1 MDEASER
8 QAVGCTSSGGAPAE
22 SPQLGLDAFLAQST
36 SEDNVS
42 FEAIMS
48 DAAKRDMAKVHNA
61 WLFDR
66 ERQLKIKYDEAL
78 TLGTS
83 GAHDHES
90 DVSKS
95 LDTWTYTCKNTLMY
109 IPEGAAATSDE
120 LLESAK
126 RTRVINHANTRF
138 SKQAL
143 AQLHKTPS
151 TPGQQ
156 QQQQQPTPDQ
166 QMHQQK
172 LAQINVIAKIGV
184 DGREANARQTPRV
197 NGFAFVEPSPSPM
210 PGRLAGD
217 ESPMMVWGE
226 IESTPFRLDAVGGG
240 SSTPFLHRPDNGP
253 EFKIPQVPER
263 ERLALSL
270 EERASAARRQKKADA
285 LKQMQRNLASS
296 SSSSPSSQ
304 QRNNNNNNNNSSP
317 ASMSDKFNSMSPAAQ
332 RLLSS
337 KIQLKS
343 PLAGTTGTGS
353 SSSSGRNTM
362 TPSPLVVNINH
373 SPFSSN
379 RSSSVKSP
387 YVGIVS
393 PSPSGIKV
401 ISGVA
406 KKSTVAASSL
416 SAIAAAAAADS
427 KQKATSSS
435 SSNSLKRPAP
445 ADSASL
451 TDDLLKLPKT
461 SF

>member
-304 QRNNNNNNNNSSP
+304 QRNNSNNNSSP

-416 SAIAAAAAADS
+416 SAIAAADS
-427 KQKATSSS
+427 KQKTTSS

-445 ADSASL
+445 VGDSASL